1 MTTSRI
7 PSAQVNADGQP
18 RFHLPA
24 PTATDGWADAVAE
37 EADGGVAADIRI
49 FLDAQLGEGD
59 VLVDLDPGFGF
70 VALGAATAPGG
81 LPTVLVRT
89 ADSDRLTQLR
99 AAADEVAAV
108 IEDAPAD
115 RAALVKLVDTRLD
128 EQGRLFVH
136 VNSAEAASTLTTFRE
151 HAESGRLV
159 ALCIGDAH
167 RSPSW
172 ASARQ
177 ALTKAGYVACG
188 IVEQQEQAVLTPQG
202 DRPTAPVIALPSE
215 LVNGG

>member
-1 MTTSRI
+1 MTASRI

-24 PTATDGWADAVAE
+24 PAATAGWAEAVAE

-49 FLDAQLGEGD
+49 FLDAQLGDGD

-89 ADSDRLTQLR
+89 ADADRLKQWQ
-99 AAADEVAAV
+99 AAADDVAAV
-108 IEDAPAD
+108 IDAAPAD
-115 RAALVKLVDTRLD
+115 RGALVQLVTSRLD
-128 EQGRLFVH
+128 AQGRLFVH
-136 VNSAEAASTLTTFRE
+136 LGAADTASTLTAFRE
-151 HAESGRLV
+151 QAESGQLV
-159 ALCIGDAH
+159 ALCIGNAH

-172 ASARQ
+172 TNARQ
-177 ALTKAGYVACG
+177 ALAKAGYVACG
-188 IVEQQEQAVLTPQG
+188 IVEKGGQAVLTPVSDQ
-202 DRPTAPVIALPSE
+202 PTAPVIALPSE

>member
-1 MTTSRI
+1 MSSI

-24 PTATDGWADAVAE
+24 PTATDGWAEAVTE

-49 FLDAQLGEGD
+49 FLDAQLGDGD

-81 LPTVLVRT
+81 QPTVLVRT
-89 ADSDRLTQLR
+89 ADSGRLAQWQ
-99 AAADEVAAV
+99 AAANEVAAV
-108 IEDAPAD
+108 IEAAPTD
-115 RAALVKLVDTRLD
+115 WAALVTLVDTRLD

-136 VNSAEAASTLTTFRE
+136 VNSAEAVPTLTAFRE

-167 RSPSW
+167 RSPAW
-172 ASARQ
+172 ATARQ
-177 ALTKAGYVACG
+177 GLTKAGYVACG
-188 IVEQQEQAVLTPQG
+188 IVEKNGQAVLTPQN
-202 DRPTAPVIALPSE
+202 DRATAPVIALPSE